1 MVVGSDFPLAA
12 PVHTLITVG
21 NVEEKVLFV
30 MLLRKKTRKYV
41 SGILNIK
48 PNTNNVCYS
57 VLVCLRELYTNVQI
71 KTSEI
76 MANQG
81 LVGFQNKTNVYFCH
95 MPK

>member
-30 MLLRKKTRKYV
+30 MLLRKNRKRHV

-48 PNTNNVCYS
+48 PNNISNVCLLS
-57 VLVCLRELYTNVQI
+57 SFSLFT
-71 KTSEI
+71 
-76 MANQG
+76 
-81 LVGFQNKTNVYFCH
+81 
-95 MPK
+95 